1 MNWFSSSRGLAGGD
15 AADAGPALATHQERT
30 EALRSAMLEA
40 LAGIGP
46 APEARALMHRIHFAG
61 DAVCLWY
68 MRPEVMSMLAS
79 HHGEAVAR
87 QTLARLGIHF
97 QGILPQ
103 GLASQLR
110 PTGRAGAAASFFPP
124 A

>member
-1 MNWFSSSRGLAGGD
+1 MNWFSSSRGLAGSEPAG
-15 AADAGPALATHQERT
+15 AGPARATHKERT

-40 LAGIGP
+40 LAGISA
-46 APEARALMHRIHFAG
+46 APGARALMHRIHVAG
-61 DAVCLWY
+61 DAVGLWY

-79 HHGEAVAR
+79 YHGEAVAR

-97 QGILPQ
+97 QGILPE

-110 PTGRAGAAASFFPP
+110 PTGRTGTPASFPP